1 MTETSVIYTRVTQA
15 TQSPQEQREQCL
27 EYATEVLD
35 IEPPDILVMSDTSTY
50 ARAEQSSDREKL
62 DNLTTEGKIE
72 RVIVSDSA
80 RIAKNI
86 GDLHKSITQFVDNG
100 VAVHVI
106 EAGLRIGEKG
116 SDGGPDD
123 QTMLRALGIA
133 AEMDAALNS
142 ERTKEGIAAAKA
154 EGKHIGRP
162 PFGFDSDGK
171 GGLVPNENFETALAV
186 IEEIEAGESKRST
199 ARRAGITRAT
209 VQNVTDRKERYFGY
223 EHEREESN

>member
-1 MTETSVIYTRVTQA
+1 MTGTSVIYIRVTQSTESA
-15 TQSPQEQREQCL
+15 QEQRTQGF
-27 EYATEVLD
+27 EYATNVLG
-35 IEPPDILVMSDTSTY
+35 IEPADILVLSDTSTY

-62 DNLTTEGKIE
+62 DNLAAEGEIE

-80 RIAKNI
+80 RIAKNTR
-86 GDLHKSITQFVDNG
+86 DLNESITQFVDNG

-106 EAGLRIGEKG
+106 EAGLRIGEEG
-116 SDGGPDD
+116 HDAGPDD

-133 AEMDAALNS
+133 AEMETAVNS
-142 ERTKEGIAAAKA
+142 ERTKEGIAAARA

-162 PFGFDSDGK
+162 PFGFDSDGN
-171 GGLVPNENFETALAV
+171 GGLVPNEEFETALAV

-209 VQNVTDRKERYFGY
+209 VQNIIDRKDRYLEY
-223 EHEREESN
+223 EHENPN

>member
-1 MTETSVIYTRVTQA
+1 MAGTSVIYIRVTQSTESA
-15 TQSPQEQREQCL
+15 QEQRTQGL
-27 EYATEVLD
+27 EYATNVLGID
-35 IEPPDILVMSDTSTY
+35 PEDILVLSDTSTY
-50 ARAEQSSDREKL
+50 ARAEQSSDRETL
-62 DNLTTEGKIE
+62 DNLAAEGKVE

-86 GDLHKSITQFVDNG
+86 RDLNESITQFVNNG

-106 EAGLRIGEKG
+106 EAGLRIGENG
-116 SDGGPDD
+116 LDAGPDD

-133 AEMDAALNS
+133 AEMETAVNS
-142 ERTKEGIAAAKA
+142 ERTKEGIAAARA

-162 PFGFDSDGK
+162 PFGFDSDGN
-171 GGLVPNENFETALAV
+171 GGLVPNEEFETALAV

-209 VQNVTDRKERYFGY
+209 VQNIIDRKDRYLEY
-223 EHEREESN
+223 EHENPS